1 MAEPNVFDTKSMKLE
16 LQPGK
21 YFWCACGNS
30 KNQPWCDGSHKGG
43 PFAPVEFVV
52 AEPRLASMCLCKH
65 SKNKPFCDGS
75 HKPLREAQQQQQQ

>member
-1 MAEPNVFDTKSMKLE
+1 MAEPNVFDTKSVRLD

-21 YFWCACGNS
+21 YYWCACGSS

-43 PFAPVEFVV
+43 PFTRVELAVE
-52 AEPRLASMCLCKH
+52 EPRQASMCLCKH